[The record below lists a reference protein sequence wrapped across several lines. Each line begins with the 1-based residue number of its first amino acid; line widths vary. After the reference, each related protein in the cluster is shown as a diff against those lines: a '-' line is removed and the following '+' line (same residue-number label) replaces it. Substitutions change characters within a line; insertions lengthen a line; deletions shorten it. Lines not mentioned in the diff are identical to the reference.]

1 VQRLLALTVGS
12 SFAAVILGLGLW
24 LRNRPGPTHAIELH
38 VVDQH
43 GHAIELFGWEIIDY
57 TPGARMET
65 WVRDASHPSGIAT
78 AQVPEH
84 QVRLRIRAPGLH
96 ETETEVIGPSSF
108 PENLDITVP
117 DLEVVSG
124 FVQHAGRPVAGAS
137 VMLVEKEPDA
147 CSGIASGLV
156 SGCKGL
162 LMTTT
167 DEMGSFRIG
176 SDFPGMPYFVR
187 ASMEGFAPGMAG
199 PASTGDPPVVV
210 DLCDG
215 GTIEGRLRLADG
227 HSPSG
232 VEVELYRTDP
242 AEWNLDAYGHFTATT
257 ASDGAF
263 RFEHIEAG
271 PWLVR
276 LRVTKPSPFGPQPP
290 SDQVPFVVEVTD
302 THVSVLDM
310 DMSVGMARLEAHATL
325 AGKPWAKSWAR
336 ILLIGEK
343 ALLLDQSLP
352 DSEGRFTLRARAP
365 GSYRLVLWGDHEH
378 SGEPSEVS
386 EVVALTRDGVPWNRD
401 TPWPR

>member
-1 VQRLLALTVGS
+1 VQRFLALVLGS
-12 SFAAVILGLGLW
+12 SLAGAILWVGLW
-24 LRNRPGPTHAIELH
+24 LRNRPGPTHDIELH
-38 VVDQH
+38 VVDQR
-43 GHAIELFGWEIIDY
+43 GHPIELFGWDIIDY
-57 TPGARMET
+57 TPGARMDT
-65 WVRDASHPSGIAT
+65 WVRDASHPGGIAT

-84 QVRLRIRAPGLH
+84 EVRLRIRARGLH
-96 ETETEVIGPSSF
+96 ETETDAIGPSSF
-108 PENLDITVP
+108 PERLNITVP
-117 DLEVVSG
+117 DLGVVSG
-124 FVQHAGRPVAGAS
+124 FVQFAGRPVAEAS

-147 CSGIASGLV
+147 CSGIPSGVV

-162 LMTTT
+162 LART
-167 DEMGSFRIG
+167 DETGSFRIG

-187 ASMEGFAPGMAG
+187 ASKEGFAPGMAG

-210 DLCDG
+210 ELRDG
-215 GTIEGRLRLADG
+215 GTIEGKLRLADG
-227 HSPSG
+227 RSPSG
-232 VEVELYRTDP
+232 VEVELYRTDS
-242 AEWNLDAYGHFTATT
+242 AEWNLDAYGHFTATA

-276 LRVTKPSPFGPQPP
+276 LRAMKPSPFGPQPP
-290 SDQVPFVVEVTD
+290 PDQVPFVVEVTD
-302 THVSVLDM
+302 SRVSVLDM
-310 DMSVGMARLEAHATL
+310 DLSIGMARLEAHATL
-325 AGKPWAKSWAR
+325 AGKPWIKSWAR
-336 ILLIGEK
+336 ILLPGEK

-386 EVVALTRDGVPWNRD
+386 EVVALTRDGEPWNRD